1 MLTRRRFCHSLASTV
16 AGAACAAG
24 LGGAGAGSLLLSR
37 LCRAATATANRVAM
51 QAAWVNDAEFI
62 GYFVGLQN
70 GYYKAQDVDMQY
82 LSGGPDVIPES
93 ALLAGKAPLA
103 LTAPDTTLKAI
114 SAQGAKFKIIG
125 AQFQKTPIG
134 VVSLA
139 SNPVATPK
147 ALEGKVLAVPPV
159 NMAEVAGMLRL
170 NGIAKSAVRIVPY
183 QFDPTPLIK
192 GEIDAS
198 VDFVTDV
205 PYTVGLSGK
214 KAVSFLMYDYG
225 VTLYADT
232 VAVTE
237 EFLAANKPLLVRWL
251 RASRQG
257 WNENFKDPAKYP
269 RLFKDSYFS
278 GTGRTTD
285 NDIYTN
291 TADKALIDSPQG
303 IFCMSEEGIAA
314 NIRYLKSIG
323 IAADRSMFDT
333 TLLEQV

>member
-1 MLTRRRFCHSLASTV
+1 MLTRRGFCHSI
-16 AGAACAAG
+16 ACAS
-24 LGGAGAGSLLLSR
+24 LSSLLLRSK
-37 LCRAATATANRVAM
+37 RAAATGAAAPAAPAAPGTVAM

-62 GYFVGLQN
+62 GYFVAMQN
-70 GYYKAQDVDMQY
+70 GYYMAQDVDMHY

-93 ALLAGKAPLA
+93 SLLAGKAPLA
-103 LTAPDTTLKAI
+103 LTAPDTTIKAI
-114 SAQGAKFKIIG
+114 TAQGAKFKIIG

-134 VVSLA
+134 VVSLE
-139 SNPVATPK
+139 SNPVPNPK

-170 NGIAKSAVRIVPY
+170 NGIAKNAVRIVPY

-192 GEIDAS
+192 GEIAAT

-205 PYTVGLSGK
+205 PYTIGLAGK
-214 KAVSFLMYDYG
+214 KATSFLLYDHG

-237 EFLAANKPLLVRWL
+237 EFLAANRALLTRWL

-257 WNENFKDPAKYP
+257 WAENFKDPAKYP
-269 RLFKDSYFS
+269 KLFANSYFK
-278 GTGRTTD
+278 GTGRATD
-285 NDIYTN
+285 NDVYGSTAEKPLIEAPNGIY
-291 TADKALIDSPQG
+291 S
-303 IFCMSEEGIAA
+303 MSDEGIAA
-314 NIRYLKSIG
+314 NIKYLKSIG

-333 TLLEQV
+333 SVLEQI

>member
-1 MLTRRRFCHSLASTV
+1 MITRRHFCRAMAAASVSSLAS
-16 AGAACAAG
+16 ARHA
-24 LGGAGAGSLLLSR
+24 
-37 LCRAATATANRVAM
+37 RAATPTNTVAM

-70 GYYKAQDVDMQY
+70 GYYKGQGVDLHY

-93 ALLAGKAPLA
+93 ALLAGRAPLA
-103 LTAPDTTLKAI
+103 LTTPDTTVKAI
-114 SAQGAKFKIIG
+114 VAQGAKFKIIG

-139 SNPVATPK
+139 SRPIPNVK

-159 NMAEVAGMLRL
+159 NMNQVLGMLRL

-192 GEIDAS
+192 GEIDAT

-205 PYTVGLSGK
+205 PYTIGLAGK
-214 KAVSFLMYDYG
+214 KATSFLLYDYG
-225 VTLYADT
+225 VTVYNDT
-232 VAVTE
+232 VVVTE
-237 EFLAANKPLLVRWL
+237 EFLAANRPLLVRWL
-251 RASRQG
+251 RASRMG
-257 WNENFKDPAKYP
+257 WTENFKDPAKYP
-269 RLFKDSYFS
+269 KDFKNSWFS
-278 GTGRTTD
+278 GTGRATA

-291 TADKALIDSPQG
+291 TANQPLIDTPHG
-303 IFCMSEEGIAA
+303 IFAMTEDGIAA

-323 IAADRSMFDT
+323 IMANRSMFDT
-333 TLLEQV
+333 TLLESL